1 MHTETDPGSSPAP
14 PGPLDDAGYGYL
26 PGRLRSHLVV
36 LPGVVRNPPEYFV
49 QVARRYGGVVTL
61 SPRRIFLVT
70 HPDGVKHVVQDNHTN
85 YIKGPWYKVLKP
97 LMGDGLFSS
106 DGDLWKRQR
115 RLVQPAFQKKHH
127 PTMAEVIASATSGML
142 DRWEAIAAGGK
153 AVDARGEVILL
164 TLEILLRSMFSG
176 DLIGYEQE
184 LREAVIEYERHM
196 DLVSA
201 VNSVKLPAWF
211 PTVGRRRFQSAV
223 RTLEEFIFRVVEQR
237 RRTQTDN
244 GDLVSLLLWA
254 RDDETGQSMS
264 DRQIRD
270 ELMTMLQAGHD
281 TVSDAIAWTWFLM
294 AKHPDVRQKVEQ
306 EADSVLGGR
315 SIRFQDLPKLAYTER
330 VIQESMRIYPPAWV
344 FARTPVDDDLI
355 CGYHI
360 PAKSLVVISP
370 YVTHRQPDLWENPE
384 IFDPD
389 RFLPERSEG
398 RPRFAYYPFSAGPRQ
413 CVGASM
419 AMLETQMIVSMTA
432 QRYQLS
438 ATPGLSP
445 GLKPRISLTADSTL
459 WLNPARRE
467 PAAKAAQKP

>member
-1 MHTETDPGSSPAP
+1 MNTSSGSKPAP
-14 PGPLDDAGYGYL
+14 PGPLDDAGYRYL
-26 PGRLRSHLVV
+26 PGRVRSHLVV
-36 LPGVVRNPPEYFV
+36 LPGVMRNPPEYFV

-70 HPDGVKHVVQDNHTN
+70 HPEGVKHVVQDNHTN

-115 RLVQPAFQKKHH
+115 RLVQPAFQRKHH
-127 PTMAEVIASATSGML
+127 PMVAGIISTATSGML
-142 DRWEAIAAGGK
+142 DRWKANAARGHAI
-153 AVDARGEVILL
+153 DARGEIILL

-211 PTVGRRRFQSAV
+211 PSAGRRRFQVAV
-223 RTLEEFIFRVVEQR
+223 RSLERFIFRVVEQR
-237 RRTQTDN
+237 RRTHTDN

-254 RDDETGQSMS
+254 RDEETGQSMN

-281 TVSDAIAWTWFLM
+281 TVSDAISWTWYLM
-294 AKHPDVRQKVEQ
+294 AKHPEVRQRVEQ
-306 EADSVLGGR
+306 EVDSTLGGR
-315 SIRFQDLPKLAYTER
+315 PPRFEDLARLGYTER

-344 FARTPVDDDLI
+344 FARTPVEDDVI
-355 CGYHI
+355 GGYHI

-370 YVTHRQPDLWENPE
+370 YVTHRLPDLWENPE

-389 RFLPERSEG
+389 RFLPKRSEG

-419 AMLETQMIVSMTA
+419 ATLEAQMIISMTA

-438 ATPGLSP
+438 APPGLSP
-445 GLKPRISLTADSTL
+445 GLKPRISLTADRTL
-459 WLNPARRE
+459 WLTPVSRACAGSAVTDR
-467 PAAKAAQKP
+467 